1 MFQIRIRWIAF
12 SLILLV
18 MGCSSSEHLKGR
30 VPVSPVSGTISFK
43 GNPVEGAIVNFVS
56 EDGNPVATGKTDST
70 GTYSLTTYDADDGA
84 GLGEY
89 VVLVTKIKVPQKT
102 PEGAE
107 DSGYPGAK
115 NLSQHLLPE
124 QYSNRL
130 KSPLRATVTD
140 ESSSKDFDFELTP

>member
-1 MFQIRIRWIAF
+1 MFQIRIRWITF
-12 SLILLV
+12 SLIFLV

-30 VPVSPVSGTISFK
+30 VSVLPVTGTISLK

-70 GTYSLTTYDADDGA
+70 GKYSLTTYEPDDGA
-84 GLGEY
+84 GLGNY
-89 VVLVTKIKVPQKT
+89 VVLVTKIKAPKKT

-107 DSGYPGAK
+107 DTGYPGAK

-130 KSPLRATVTD
+130 KSPLRATVTA
-140 ESSSKDFDFELTP
+140 ESSSRNFDFELTP

>member
-1 MFQIRIRWIAF
+1 MYKSQIHGIAF
-12 SLILLV
+12 SLILLL
-18 MGCSSSEHLKGR
+18 MGCSSSERLKGR
-30 VPVSPVSGTISFK
+30 VPVSPVTGTISFK

-56 EDGNPVATGKTDST
+56 LDGNPVATGKTESM
-70 GTYSLTTYDADDGA
+70 GKYSLTTYDPEDGA

-89 VVLVTKIKVPQKT
+89 VVLVTKVKIPQKT
-102 PEGAE
+102 PDSAE

-130 KSPLRATVTD
+130 KSPLHATVTE
-140 ESSSKDFDFELTP
+140 ESSSKNFDFDLTP